1 MLLLVEFQ
9 QNTQNEKMKKI
20 VCFHLLNDFSGSP
33 KVLRLVIDRLLKKGL
48 KIDLVTSKGKGAL
61 SDLEKYKQIR
71 LYKYDYTFST
81 NPLATLIRYM
91 VLQFYVFF
99 FSFRYLFAKDI
110 VFYVNTI
117 LPIGAVLA
125 GKLMGKTVVY
135 HYHENANVKSK
146 FYRLLAALMQLLASK
161 IICVSEYQ
169 RAFLY
174 RKKEVYVVP
183 NAVPAEFL
191 SQLKTN
197 SQEAYNRKC
206 ILMLGSLK
214 HYKGTLEFIELA
226 KRLPQYRFELV
237 LNEKSENIVRFW
249 RENQVLSLKNLIVY
263 SRQDNVAPF
272 YNQASLVLNL
282 SNKKLFVET
291 FGMTALEAMS
301 AGLPIIVPTVGGIA
315 EMVENGV
322 NGYKIDVQELDAI
335 EERICLML
343 ENYELYNRLSEG
355 ALSTSQ
361 RYSEE
366 VMVKQI
372 FDIIN

>member
-1 MLLLVEFQ
+1 
-9 QNTQNEKMKKI
+9 MKKI
-20 VCFHLLNDFSGSP
+20 ACFHLLNDFSGSP
-33 KVLRLVIDRLLKKGL
+33 KVLRVVLDGLLKKGL
-48 KIDLVTSKGKGAL
+48 KIDLVTSKGNGAL

-81 NPLATLIRYM
+81 NPLATLIRYI
-91 VLQFYVFF
+91 VLQLYAFF
-99 FSFRYLFAKDI
+99 FSFRYLFAKNV

-117 LPIGAVLA
+117 LPLGAAFA

-135 HYHENANVKSK
+135 HYHENASVKSK

-169 RAFLY
+169 RSFLH
-174 RKKEVYVVP
+174 RKKEVYVIP
-183 NAVPAEFL
+183 NAVSVDFL
-191 SQLKTN
+191 SQLKSN
-197 SQEAYNRKC
+197 PREDYNRKC
-206 ILMLGSLK
+206 VLMLGSLK

-226 KRLPQYRFELV
+226 RRLPQYRFELV
-237 LNEKSENIVRFW
+237 LNENSENIVRFW
-249 RENQVLSLKNLIVY
+249 RENQLLPLKNLNVH

-272 YNQASLVLNL
+272 YNRASLVLNL
-282 SNKKLFVET
+282 SNKKLVVET

-315 EMVENGV
+315 EMVEDGV

-335 EERICLML
+335 EEKIRLIL
-343 ENYELYNRLSEG
+343 ENYELYKSLSEG
-355 ALSTSQ
+355 ALNTSQ
-361 RYSEE
+361 KYSEE

>member
-1 MLLLVEFQ
+1 
-9 QNTQNEKMKKI
+9 MKKI

-33 KVLRLVIDRLLKKGL
+33 KVLRLVIDGLLKKGL
-48 KIDLVTSKGKGAL
+48 EIDLVTSKGNGAL
-61 SDLEKYKQIR
+61 SDLEQYKQIH
-71 LYKYDYTFST
+71 LCKYNYNFSANLLT
-81 NPLATLIRYM
+81 TLTRYV
-91 VLQFYVFF
+91 VLQFYTFIL
-99 FSFRYLFAKDI
+99 SLRYLFAKDV
-110 VFYVNTI
+110 VFYVNTL
-117 LPIGAVLA
+117 LPIGAAFA

-135 HYHENANVKSK
+135 HYHENASTKSK
-146 FYRLLAALMQLLASK
+146 FYRFLAALMQLLASK

-169 RAFLY
+169 RAFLH
-174 RKKEVYVVP
+174 RKKKVYVIP

-191 SQLKTN
+191 SQLKSN
-197 SQEAYNRKC
+197 PQEAYNRKC

-237 LNEKSENIVRFW
+237 LNENSENIVSFW
-249 RENQVLSLKNLIVY
+249 RENQVLPSKNLNVH

-272 YNQASLVLNL
+272 YNRASLVLNL

-315 EMVENGV
+315 EMVEDGV
-322 NGYKIDVQELDAI
+322 NGYKVDVQELDAI
-335 EERICLML
+335 EKKIRLIL
-343 ENYELYNRLSEG
+343 ENCELYKRLSEG
-355 ALSTSQ
+355 ALNTSQ
-361 RYSEE
+361 KYCEE

>member
-1 MLLLVEFQ
+1 
-9 QNTQNEKMKKI
+9 MKKI

-33 KVLRLVIDRLLKKGL
+33 KVLRLVIEGLLKKGL
-48 KIDLVTSKGKGAL
+48 KIDLVTSNGDGAL
-61 SDLEKYKQIR
+61 SNLEHYKQIR
-71 LYKYDYTFST
+71 FCKYSYNFSN
-81 NPLATLIRYM
+81 NPLTTLMRYV
-91 VLQFYVFF
+91 VLQFYIFIL
-99 FSFRYLFAKDI
+99 SFRYLFAKDI

-117 LPIGAVLA
+117 LPIGATLA

-135 HYHENANVKSK
+135 HYHENASIKSG

-169 RAFLY
+169 RTFLY

-183 NAVPAEFL
+183 NAVSADFL
-191 SQLKTN
+191 SQLKSN
-197 SQEAYNRKC
+197 FHEAYDRKC

-226 KRLPQYRFELV
+226 KRLFQYRFELV
-237 LNEKSENIVRFW
+237 LNENSENIDRFW
-249 RENQVLSLKNLIVY
+249 RENQISPLENLIVH
-263 SRQDNVAPF
+263 SRQDNVVPF
-272 YNQASLVLNL
+272 YNRASLVLNL
-282 SNKKLFVET
+282 SNKKKIIET

-315 EMVENGV
+315 EMVEDGV

-335 EERICLML
+335 QEKICLIL
-343 ENYELYNRLSEG
+343 ENYKLYKRLSEG
-355 ALSTSQ
+355 AVSTSQ

-366 VMVKQI
+366 VMVKHI
-372 FDIIN
+372 LDIIN

>member
-1 MLLLVEFQ
+1 
-9 QNTQNEKMKKI
+9 MKRV

-33 KVLRLVIDRLLKKGL
+33 KVLRLVLDGLLKKGINIEL
-48 KIDLVTSKGKGAL
+48 LTSNGCGAL
-61 SDLEKYKQIR
+61 SDLEQYKQIR
-71 LYKYDYTFST
+71 LYKYKYTFSI
-81 NPLATLIRYM
+81 NPITTLIRYI
-91 VLQFYVFF
+91 VLQFYTFF

-117 LPIGAVLA
+117 LPIGAALA

-135 HYHENANVKSK
+135 HYHENASTKSK
-146 FYRLLAALMQLLASK
+146 FYRLLAVLMQLLASK

-169 RAFLY
+169 RAFLH

-183 NAVPAEFL
+183 NAVPAGFL
-191 SQLKTN
+191 SQLKSN
-197 SQEAYNRKC
+197 SREAYNRKC

-226 KRLPQYRFELV
+226 RRLPQYRFELV
-237 LNEKSENIVRFW
+237 LNENSENIVRFW
-249 RENQVLSLKNLIVY
+249 RENQVGALKNLIVH

-272 YNQASLVLNL
+272 YNHASLVLNL

-335 EERICLML
+335 EEKICLML

-366 VMVKQI
+366 VMIGQI